1 MEHFGW
7 GKFEYYKSMGK
18 TTKMGEGGGANQIFK
33 VQWGEAKEGERG
45 NTILD
50 LNLVGENLEGN
61 YY

>member
-18 TTKMGEGGGANQIFK
+18 TTKMGEGGNQIFK

>member
-1 MEHFGW
+1 
-7 GKFEYYKSMGK
+7 MGK
-18 TTKMGEGGGANQIFK
+18 TTKMGEGGGRANQIFK

>member
-1 MEHFGW
+1 
-7 GKFEYYKSMGK
+7 
-18 TTKMGEGGGANQIFK
+18 MGENIKKGDQIVK